1 MVALKNY
8 DRMNLK
14 KSLKNPIFSIISKI
28 SDELNYPTF
37 VVGGWVRDLL
47 INRKQQ
53 QTDIDFVCIGSGIT
67 LAKKVANKLGKK
79 ANYKVFKNFGTA
91 MVNYGG
97 ETYEFVG
104 ARKES
109 YRANSR
115 KPIVE
120 DGTLQDDQNR
130 RDFTINA
137 LAIQLN
143 DSDFGKLI
151 DPFSG
156 QKDLENKIIRTPLD
170 PDITYSDDPL
180 RMMRAIRFAT
190 QLDYNIEKKSFQ
202 AIKQNAKRLN
212 IVSTERITDDFNKIM
227 LCKKPSIGINLLFE
241 TGLLHQ
247 FLPEVCNLQGVD
259 IKNGHAHKDNFY
271 HTLEVLDNISVNTE
285 DLWLRWA
292 ALLHDIAKPSTKK
305 YYKNQ
310 GWTFHG
316 HEFFGSKIVPKIFK
330 NLKLPLNEKMK
341 YVKKLVLL
349 HLRPIV
355 LAKDIVTDSAVRRLL
370 FDAGDDIDD
379 LMMLCDADITSKNP
393 NKVKKYLDNFQ
404 LVRRKL
410 KEVEEKDHIRNWQ
423 PPINGEEIMGFF
435 GINSG
440 REIGIIKNAIKE
452 AILDGKIKN
461 NKKEAMDFM
470 IKKGVEIKLTPKAKK

>member
-1 MVALKNY
+1 
-8 DRMNLK
+8 
-14 KSLKNPIFSIISKI
+14 
-28 SDELNYPTF
+28 
-37 VVGGWVRDLL
+37 
-47 INRKQQ
+47 
-53 QTDIDFVCIGSGIT
+53 
-67 LAKKVANKLGKK
+67 
-79 ANYKVFKNFGTA
+79 
-91 MVNYGG
+91 
-97 ETYEFVG
+97 
-104 ARKES
+104 
-109 YRANSR
+109 
-115 KPIVE
+115 
-120 DGTLQDDQNR
+120 
-130 RDFTINA
+130 
-137 LAIQLN
+137 
-143 DSDFGKLI
+143 
-151 DPFSG
+151 
-156 QKDLENKIIRTPLD
+156 
-170 PDITYSDDPL
+170 
-180 RMMRAIRFAT
+180 
-190 QLDYNIEKKSFQ
+190 
-202 AIKQNAKRLN
+202 
-212 IVSTERITDDFNKIM
+212 M
-227 LCKKPSIGINLLFE
+227 LCEKPSIGINLLFE

-247 FLPEVCNLQGVD
+247 FFPEVCNLQGVD

-423 PPINGEEIMGFF
+423 PPINGEEIMDFF

>member
-1 MVALKNY
+1 
-8 DRMNLK
+8 MNLK
-14 KSLKNPIFSIISKI
+14 TSLKNPIFGIISEI

-47 INRKQQ
+47 INRKQIKP
-53 QTDIDFVCIGSGIT
+53 DIDFVCVGSGIT
-67 LAKKVANKLGKK
+67 LAKKVGEKLGEK

-91 MVNYGG
+91 MINFEG

-143 DSDFGKLI
+143 KSNFGKLI

-156 QKDLENKIIRTPLD
+156 QKDLEKKIIRTPLN

-190 QLDYNIEKKSFQ
+190 QLDYIIEKKSYES
-202 AIKQNAKRLN
+202 IKQNAERLN
-212 IVSTERITDDFNKIM
+212 IVSAERIMDEFNKIM

-247 FLPEVCNLQGVD
+247 FFPEACNLQGID

-271 HTLEVLDNISVNTE
+271 HTLKVLDNISKNTE
-285 DLWLRWA
+285 NLWLRWA
-292 ALLHDIAKPSTKK
+292 ALLHDIAKPQTKK
-305 YYKNQ
+305 YDRNQ

-316 HEFFGSKIVPKIFK
+316 HEFFGSKMVPKIFK
-330 NLKLPLNEKMK
+330 MLKLPLNEKMK

-423 PPINGEEIMGFF
+423 PPINGEEIMDFF
-435 GINSG
+435 GIKAS

-452 AILDGKIKN
+452 AILDGEIKN
-461 NKKEAMDFM
+461 DKKEALGFM
-470 IKKGVEIKLTPKAKK
+470 IKKGAEINLSPKAKE

>member
-1 MVALKNY
+1 MVALKSY

-53 QTDIDFVCIGSGIT
+53 QTDIDFVCVGSGIT

-212 IVSTERITDDFNKIM
+212 IVSTERITDEFNKII
-227 LCKKPSIGINLLFE
+227 LCEKPSIGINLLFE

-247 FLPEVCNLQGVD
+247 FFPEVCNLQGVD

-423 PPINGEEIMGFF
+423 PPINGEEIMDFF

-470 IKKGVEIKLTPKAKK
+470 IKKGVEIKITPKAKK